1 MLSHWLIS
9 RECPRSLQKCELR
22 ASHGGVMGAGA
33 LELLQ
38 RGELPADFWDWECG
52 AAFRFARDE
61 GADEGAAGRA
71 SSGARWVQGSPSA
84 GPCWQASLPD
94 SLTAAVPDR

>member
-1 MLSHWLIS
+1 MS
-9 RECPRSLQKCELR
+9 
-22 ASHGGVMGAGA
+22 AGA

-61 GADEGAAGRA
+61 GAEEGAAGRA
-71 SSGARWVQGSPSA
+71 SSRGRWVQGSPAAGLRPDDTSMEPCCSSA
-84 GPCWQASLPD
+84 RMQVRCPGPD
-94 SLTAAVPDR
+94 S

>member
-1 MLSHWLIS
+1 
-9 RECPRSLQKCELR
+9 
-22 ASHGGVMGAGA
+22 MGAGA

-61 GADEGAAGRA
+61 GAEEGVAGRA
-71 SSGARWVQGSPSA
+71 SSRARLVQGSPAA
-84 GPCWQASLPD
+84 GPCWQGFLPD
-94 SLTAAVPDR
+94 SLPAAVPGR